1 MNGDEL
7 LLLSTASGILVV
19 LIIYSLITNRGS
31 KVKSAESQAKSLKN
45 MLNEY
50 AQNIDIEEG
59 SIEQKFESYN
69 LTIPTKQY
77 PVYDN
82 KRAVKEM
89 DLTQEE
95 ADGFVLDLIKAIDVE
110 IPHVEE
116 AIVKSDYKT
125 IEEIAHTLT
134 GTSSTLGSGG
144 VSSAFIAFYASV
156 QHRDSMQEQYVH
168 LQNVKFYLAELKEQ
182 VNKANVSEKA

>member
-1 MNGDEL
+1 MNGDEF

-19 LIIYSLITNRGS
+19 LIIYSFVNSRGS

-59 SIEQKFESYN
+59 SIDQKFESHN
-69 LTIPTKQY
+69 LSIPTNQY
-77 PVYDN
+77 PLYDN

-110 IPHVEE
+110 IPHIEE
-116 AIVKSDYKT
+116 AILKADYKA

-144 VSSAFIAFYASV
+144 ISTAFIAFYASV
-156 QHRDSMQEQYVH
+156 QHRDSMQQQYIH

-182 VNKANVSEKA
+182 VKEENAPDKA